1 MRNKLLIALA
11 AIVVAVAGW
20 MGAYHL
26 WGSPTRIAFVNYPE
40 YILAPLLDFDTGKS
54 IEVDAVEWQD
64 ATPVDIL
71 KEYDAIFFFGMGL
84 KFNESQ
90 QAGVSEL
97 MKEIPV
103 YVTASTRQETALS
116 SLTDEQYQMISGY
129 LGEGG
134 KENFRRLLNYV
145 RYELDGKRLFAHAPE
160 PPEKVPRYRFFHA
173 GERGFETLKQYM
185 DYYRGLPTYRED
197 NPWVLLFSGNGGG
210 ALEILVEALENR
222 GVNVVAAN
230 GMFGAAE
237 MIREV
242 DPDAVVY
249 SPHGRLPGNEPDEI
263 VNLLKE
269 KNIPLFCPI
278 KAGQLYE
285 EFLKDQ
291 RGMTGGMLSQSITM
305 PELDGGVAPFVLSA
319 LYENERGLQEFRVIP
334 GRAERYAELIR
345 KTLELQRKPN
355 SEKKIAIIYYKGA
368 GKSELAAGALEV
380 GDSLL
385 NTLRTLRDAGYNTGE
400 LPENTDELLQQIQ
413 DNAAVFGTYAKGAM
427 ADFLSRAKVELISP
441 EEYITWVRKA
451 MPADLYAEVEKASG
465 PAPGNYFNTVK
476 DGKPYLALG
485 MLKFGNVVIL
495 PQTLPGIGDDDNAV
509 IHGVKQAPPHSY
521 LATYLWIRYGFEAD
535 AMMHFGTH
543 GSLEFTPWKDVA
555 LSDYDWPDVLVG
567 EMPHYYLYVINNIG
581 EALLAKRRSYATMV
595 SHLTPPFMSSDLYGP
610 LEELDDK
617 IHDWENAEDPLLKAE
632 YVKTIIKLIKQE
644 KFDEE
649 LRFSPDFA
657 EGKLTEEDIVL
668 LHNHLHE
675 IDTSKVNRGL
685 YVIARPY
692 TAAEADETAVLMTV
706 DHLASDRFDADVKS
720 GKVSRDLRKNQLE
733 FDKLYTEPARADLI
747 AALSAPASTES
758 QDTDIVLAARQALL
772 DSTQAELDGILNG
785 FNGGYLAP
793 SPGGDPVGNPDTVPT
808 GRNLYGIDPERT
820 PTRESYAVGCTLGE
834 ELIRSKLE
842 TTGNYPKK
850 VAFTLWGG
858 EFIRTQGTNIGEIFF
873 LLGVEPIWDSRGKVV
888 DVRLIP
894 QEELKRPRI
903 DVVVQTSGQFR
914 GAGSSRLVLI
924 DKAIRLAAAD
934 PADEWDNYVKEGS
947 DAAVRVMLEK
957 GLSPREARELANVR
971 IFGGVNGNFGTGITG
986 MVEAGDKWEDSS
998 VIAERYLNNMGA
1010 IYTGEKWGEFVPGVF
1025 EAALQNTDTV
1035 VHSRSSNSYGPLSLD
1050 HIYEFMGGINLT
1062 IKNVTGNE
1070 PDAYF
1075 NDLRTPG
1082 RAKVQDAAQAVM
1094 VEARTSLLNPKYIRE
1109 MMEEGPTAAGSFAEA
1124 FRNTYGWE
1132 VMKPD
1137 LVKDHLWEEYKR
1149 VYIDDE
1155 LELGMRE
1162 YFEEKN
1168 PYALQEM
1175 TAVMLETVRKGM
1187 WNADAETVKEL
1198 AELHAELVEEFGA
1211 GCTGFVCNNAK
1222 LNELIRENISA
1233 AELKEKYSQAIA
1245 SIRNA
1250 PAEEAV
1256 EKSEEVKGMKLKEEK
1271 IEEEPTITDLLK
1283 NNRNALLLIGG
1294 LIVLALTAFIAGSIR
1309 RKRMSD

>member
-1 MRNKLLIALA
+1 
-11 AIVVAVAGW
+11 
-20 MGAYHL
+20 
-26 WGSPTRIAFVNYPE
+26 
-40 YILAPLLDFDTGKS
+40 
-54 IEVDAVEWQD
+54 
-64 ATPVDIL
+64 
-71 KEYDAIFFFGMGL
+71 
-84 KFNESQ
+84 
-90 QAGVSEL
+90 
-97 MKEIPV
+97 
-103 YVTASTRQETALS
+103 
-116 SLTDEQYQMISGY
+116 
-129 LGEGG
+129 
-134 KENFRRLLNYV
+134 
-145 RYELDGKRLFAHAPE
+145 
-160 PPEKVPRYRFFHA
+160 
-173 GERGFETLKQYM
+173 
-185 DYYRGLPTYRED
+185 
-197 NPWVLLFSGNGGG
+197 
-210 ALEILVEALENR
+210 
-222 GVNVVAAN
+222 
-230 GMFGAAE
+230 
-237 MIREV
+237 
-242 DPDAVVY
+242 
-249 SPHGRLPGNEPDEI
+249 
-263 VNLLKE
+263 
-269 KNIPLFCPI
+269 
-278 KAGQLYE
+278 
-285 EFLKDQ
+285 
-291 RGMTGGMLSQSITM
+291 
-305 PELDGGVAPFVLSA
+305 
-319 LYENERGLQEFRVIP
+319 
-334 GRAERYAELIR
+334 
-345 KTLELQRKPN
+345 
-355 SEKKIAIIYYKGA
+355 
-368 GKSELAAGALEV
+368 
-380 GDSLL
+380 
-385 NTLRTLRDAGYNTGE
+385 
-400 LPENTDELLQQIQ
+400 
-413 DNAAVFGTYAKGAM
+413 
-427 ADFLSRAKVELISP
+427 
-441 EEYITWVRKA
+441 
-451 MPADLYAEVEKASG
+451 MPA
-465 PAPGNYFNTVK
+465 
-476 DGKPYLALG
+476 
-485 MLKFGNVVIL
+485 
-495 PQTLPGIGDDDNAV
+495 PQ
-509 IHGVKQAPPHSY
+509 
-521 LATYLWIRYGFEAD
+521 W
-535 AMMHFGTH
+535 
-543 GSLEFTPWKDVA
+543 
-555 LSDYDWPDVLVG
+555 
-567 EMPHYYLYVINNIG
+567 
-581 EALLAKRRSYATMV
+581 
-595 SHLTPPFMSSDLYGP
+595 
-610 LEELDDK
+610 
-617 IHDWENAEDPLLKAE
+617 
-632 YVKTIIKLIKQE
+632 
-644 KFDEE
+644 
-649 LRFSPDFA
+649 
-657 EGKLTEEDIVL
+657 
-668 LHNHLHE
+668 
-675 IDTSKVNRGL
+675 
-685 YVIARPY
+685 
-692 TAAEADETAVLMTV
+692 
-706 DHLASDRFDADVKS
+706 
-720 GKVSRDLRKNQLE
+720 
-733 FDKLYTEPARADLI
+733 
-747 AALSAPASTES
+747 
-758 QDTDIVLAARQALL
+758 
-772 DSTQAELDGILNG
+772 
-785 FNGGYLAP
+785 
-793 SPGGDPVGNPDTVPT
+793 
-808 GRNLYGIDPERT
+808 
-820 PTRESYAVGCTLGE
+820 
-834 ELIRSKLE
+834 
-842 TTGNYPKK
+842 
-850 VAFTLWGG
+850 
-858 EFIRTQGTNIGEIFF
+858 TNIGEIFF

-1198 AELHAELVEEFGA
+1198 AELHAELVDEFGA

-1222 LNELIRENISA
+1222 LNELIKENISA